1 VIEMTVAASV
11 VRVLVDHGAEYDLVP
26 HPKSLSSIESAK
38 AAHVPEDHIA
48 KGVLLKDR
56 TGYVLAVIPASEWI
70 DLRRLQAELGRDLN
84 IAPENEVDRLFNDC
98 APGAVPPLGEA
109 YGLEMVLDESLISL
123 SSIYFEGGDH
133 ENLVRLDGN
142 QFNALMLGVRRG
154 HISNAM

>member
-1 VIEMTVAASV
+1 MTVAASV
-11 VRVLVDHGAEYDLVP
+11 VRVLADHGTEYDLVP
-26 HPKSLSSIESAK
+26 HPKSFSSSESAT

-56 TGYVLAVIPASEWI
+56 KGYVLAVIPASEWV
-70 DLRRLQAELGRDLN
+70 DLRRLNGETGRDLN
-84 IAPENEVDRLFNDC
+84 MAPESEVDRLFSDC

-109 YGLEMVLDESLISL
+109 YGLEMVLDDSLSQL

-133 ENLVRLDGN
+133 EHLVRLDGD
-142 QFNALMLGVRRG
+142 QFNALMRGVRRG